1 MRECLIKAIALSLL
15 YNLVL
20 GSFFL
25 DEAAR
30 MRMLTHAPLQMTSK
44 PDLGNSY
51 FDIFGGTRVPGA
63 GIFCG
68 ATPPDQR
75 TGNNSRCPRQTV
87 ADQSGVGAVTASVIV
102 ASIGNDRA
110 FGGWVFHPMNPMKL
124 TVLPTI
130 A

>member
-44 PDLGNSY
+44 PDLGNSH
-51 FDIFGGTRVPGA
+51 FDILGESGSPTREFSAVRHHLTSVQATIHVVRVRLLQTNPGWE
-63 GIFCG
+63 
-68 ATPPDQR
+68 P
-75 TGNNSRCPRQTV
+75 
-87 ADQSGVGAVTASVIV
+87 
-102 ASIGNDRA
+102 
-110 FGGWVFHPMNPMKL
+110 
-124 TVLPTI
+124 
-130 A
+130 